1 VVETKTMRSL
11 LPRGLLIA
19 FSGLGILM
27 AGVAFLSAAR
37 GSYLPEATS
46 LHRISGKPQHPTIDK
61 GDLHFGLEGMP
72 FSFDTREGTVDVAAI
87 ADRWRKQAPTS
98 AVVIYD
104 AKTFNATKVPTH
116 FDVYALNLDDQAVFT
131 VDDVEGAVR
140 RGDRRGWFVGS
151 VLLLCAAGL
160 GRSAMRRPISAATT

>member
-1 VVETKTMRSL
+1 VVETKTMRGL
-11 LPRGLLIA
+11 LPRSLLIA

-27 AGVAFLSAAR
+27 AGVAFLLAAS

-61 GDLHFGLEGMP
+61 GELHFGLEGMP
-72 FSFDTREGTVDVAAI
+72 FSFDTREGTVDVAAV
-87 ADRWRKQAPTS
+87 ADSWRKQAPTS

-104 AKTFNATKVPTH
+104 AKTLNVTKVPTH
-116 FDVYALNLDDQAVFT
+116 FDVYALTLDDHAVFT
-131 VDDVEGAVR
+131 VDDVASAVR
-140 RGDRRGWFVGS
+140 RGDRRGWLVGS

-160 GRSAMRRPISAATT
+160 GRSAMRRRAVVSG